1 VRGGAERWTALAAV
15 PLALVLLSFHGARAA
30 GTTKP
35 ATPKATVPKSQGIAQ
50 KLRQPEPSGIAH
62 IVRPGQTLWS
72 IAREHGVPI
81 EALIRANGLTPT
93 SKLRTGQRLSIPL
106 TEVQEGSQEP
116 PSLADIVLERPPAT
130 PAVSFIRPVPGP
142 IVSPYGPRARAWHGG
157 IDLRAD
163 RHDPIHAA
171 AAGMVITSGWER
183 AYGRVVKIWH
193 VSDLM
198 TVYAHNLE
206 NFAKVGDWVEQGQ
219 VIATV
224 GSTGRATAP
233 HLHFEIRL
241 SGRKY
246 NPVFWLPE
254 VDAVAAPVRDP
265 RSPAETPT
273 P

>member
-1 VRGGAERWTALAAV
+1 VTGGARRWAALVAV
-15 PLALVLLSFHGARAA
+15 PLASFLASSHVAMAA
-30 GTTKP
+30 GPSKP
-35 ATPKATVPKSQGIAQ
+35 TIPKASASKSQGIAQ
-50 KLRQPEPSGIAH
+50 RLRQPPPSGIAH

-81 EALIRANGLTPT
+81 EALIRANNLTPT
-93 SKLRTGQRLSIPL
+93 SKLRTGQRLRIPL

-130 PAVSFIRPVPGP
+130 PAVSFVRPVPGP
-142 IVSPYGPRARAWHGG
+142 IVSSYGPRGAVWHGG

-171 AAGMVITSGWER
+171 AAGMVISSGPER

-193 VSDLM
+193 VNDLM

-206 NFAKVGDWVEQGQ
+206 NLVRVGDWVEQGQ

-224 GSTGRATAP
+224 GSSGRATAP

-246 NPVFWLPE
+246 NPIFWLPE
-254 VDAVAAPVRDP
+254 ADAIAATVRDP
-265 RSPAETPT
+265 RNPSETAT

>member
-1 VRGGAERWTALAAV
+1 VALLLVASRGAVAAPTKSAPKGGVQKTAAA
-15 PLALVLLSFHGARAA
+15 
-30 GTTKP
+30 KP
-35 ATPKATVPKSQGIAQ
+35 TDAKSSDAKSQGVAQ
-50 KLRQPEPSGIAH
+50 RLRQPATAPGIVH
-62 IVRPGQTLWS
+62 VVRPGQTLWS
-72 IAREHGVPI
+72 IAREHAVPI
-81 EALIRANGLTPT
+81 EALIRANGLGPT
-93 SKLRTGQRLSIPL
+93 SKLRTGQSLTIPL
-106 TEVQEGSQEP
+106 TEVREGSQEP

-142 IVSPYGPRARAWHGG
+142 IVSSYGPRGVAWHGG
-157 IDLRAD
+157 LDLRAD

-193 VSDLM
+193 VNDLM

-206 NFAKVGDWVEQGQ
+206 NLAKVGDWVEQGQ

-241 SGRKY
+241 NGRKY
-246 NPVFWLPE
+246 NPIFWLPE
-254 VDAVAAPVRDP
+254 VDAIAAPVRDL
-265 RSPAETPT
+265 RETADP